1 MSGNLLYFEVAQE
14 IENKI
19 NAGIYEEG
27 EKLPSER
34 ELTQAHNVSRNVIR
48 QALTILREKGLIT
61 IKPGK
66 GAYIT
71 KIKDTLVTETLKRVI
86 SKYDSSIED
95 IQEVRYELETLVIK
109 LAVKR
114 ACSDNIEEL
123 KSICNQMDKD
133 ISISSFLDLDLKFHK
148 TLASS
153 TQNPIFSVLVNS
165 FFDMTEH
172 TTFLLTN
179 YTNSFINVMD
189 KAQEHHWMLIKSIE
203 SRDVDR
209 AILVMQDHMN
219 LFGEE
224 ISLLKSDKVI

>member
-109 LAVKR
+109 LAVKK

-133 ISISSFLDLDLKFHK
+133 INISSFLDLDLKFHK

>member
-14 IENKI
+14 IESKI

-86 SKYDSSIED
+86 GKYDSSIED

-109 LAVKR
+109 LAVKK

>member
-1 MSGNLLYFEVAQE
+1 MIGNLLYFEVALE

-34 ELTQAHNVSRNVIR
+34 ELTRDYNVSRNVIR

-86 SKYDSSIED
+86 DKYDSSIED
-95 IQEVRYELETLVIK
+95 IQEVRRELELLVIK
-109 LAVKR
+109 LAVKK
-114 ACSDNIEEL
+114 ASSDNVKEL
-123 KSICNQMDKD
+123 KRICKQMDGD
-133 ISISSFLDLDLKFHK
+133 ISTSSFLEWDLKFHK
-148 TLASS
+148 ALASS

-172 TTFLLTN
+172 STFLLTN
-179 YTNSFINVMD
+179 YTSSFINVME
-189 KAQEHHWMLIKSIE
+189 KAQEHHWMLIESIE
-203 SRDVDR
+203 LRDVDR
-209 AILVMQDHMN
+209 AILVMKEHMN

-224 ISLLKSDKVI
+224 INLLKIDKLI

>member
-109 LAVKR
+109 LAVKK

-153 TQNPIFSVLVNS
+153 TQNPIFYVLVNS

>member
-86 SKYDSSIED
+86 GKYDSSIED

-109 LAVKR
+109 LAVKK

>member
-86 SKYDSSIED
+86 GKYDSSIED

-109 LAVKR
+109 LAVKK

-148 TLASS
+148 ALASS

>member
-14 IENKI
+14 IESKI

-86 SKYDSSIED
+86 GKYDSSIED

-109 LAVKR
+109 LAVKK
-114 ACSDNIEEL
+114 ACSGNIEEL

>member
-1 MSGNLLYFEVAQE
+1 MSGNLLYFEVAEE

-19 NAGIYEEG
+19 NKGIYEEG

-34 ELTQAHNVSRNVIR
+34 ELTQSYNVSRNVIR

-86 SKYDSSIED
+86 DKYDSSIED
-95 IQEVRYELETLVIK
+95 IQEVRHELETLVIK
-109 LAVKR
+109 LAVKK
-114 ACSDNIEEL
+114 ASSDNIEEL
-123 KSICNQMDKD
+123 KSICNQMDED
-133 ISISSFLDLDLKFHK
+133 ISISSFLDWDLKFHR

-179 YTNSFINVMD
+179 YTSSFINVMD

-209 AILVMQDHMN
+209 AILVMHDHMN

-224 ISLLKSDKVI
+224 ISLLKIDKLI